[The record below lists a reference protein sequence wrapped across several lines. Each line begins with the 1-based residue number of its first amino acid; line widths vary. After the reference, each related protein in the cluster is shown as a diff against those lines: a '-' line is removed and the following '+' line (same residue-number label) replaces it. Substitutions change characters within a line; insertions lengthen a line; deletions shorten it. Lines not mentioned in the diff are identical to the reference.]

1 MFTMESVIERGLAR
15 CPRCVAVAD
24 YYFVELSPNLLRYE
38 VNCRT
43 CGEAYREEHGP
54 VPPNF
59 GALAAVDEWLPE
71 ASVVPV
77 RERMRAWVGSAR
89 LRANAATWRSIKLTQ
104 SALLL
109 LQRRSRYQ

>member
-24 YYFVELSPNLLRYE
+24 YFFVELSPSLLRYE
-38 VNCRT
+38 VNCGT
-43 CGEAYREEHGP
+43 CGETYREEHGP

-59 GALAAVDEWLPE
+59 GALAAVDAWLPE
-71 ASVVPV
+71 APGVPM
-77 RERMRAWVGSAR
+77 RERMQAWVDTVR
-89 LRANAATWRSIKLTQ
+89 VRAGAATWGSIKLTQ

-109 LQRRSRYQ
+109 LQRRGRYQ